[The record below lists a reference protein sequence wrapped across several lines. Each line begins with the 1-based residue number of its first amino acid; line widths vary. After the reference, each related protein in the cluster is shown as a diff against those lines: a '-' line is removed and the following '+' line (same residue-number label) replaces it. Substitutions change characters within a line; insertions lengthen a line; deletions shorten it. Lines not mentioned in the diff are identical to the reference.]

1 MRFTAAALGFFIWR
15 NNMEKHEHFDET
27 NKINA
32 ELDRIAQE
40 DAEAEER
47 LIAALMND
55 TFLCAECGNRFDIE
69 NSHVWNDVVWICS
82 DCLTMLEHA
91 ATD

>member
-1 MRFTAAALGFFIWR
+1 
-15 NNMEKHEHFDET
+15 MEKHEHIDGT

-47 LIAALMND
+47 LIASLEDD
-55 TFLCAECGNRFDIE
+55 TFLCAECGNRFDIDD
-69 NSHVWNDVVWICS
+69 SRGWRGVVWICQ
-82 DCLTMLEHA
+82 DCLQILEHA
-91 ATD
+91 ATDEPAPLD